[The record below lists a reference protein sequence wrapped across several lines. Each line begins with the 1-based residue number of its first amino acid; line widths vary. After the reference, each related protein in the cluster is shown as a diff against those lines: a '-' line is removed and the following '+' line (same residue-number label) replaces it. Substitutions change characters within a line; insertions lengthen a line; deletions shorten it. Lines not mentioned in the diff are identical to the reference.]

1 MSVNNIKDKNKET
14 NKNILDGITKTQN
27 NELES
32 LLDRLLFAN
41 EDLDSKTKENEKAD
55 DKNIM
60 QNNTI

>member
-41 EDLDSKTKENEKAD
+41 EVLDSKTKENEKAD